1 MKTRALG
8 NTGYRV
14 SEVGFGAWG
23 IGGEMWRG
31 VDDGEGRKALHE
43 AVEQG
48 ITFFDTALAYGGGH
62 SERVIGAE
70 LKHEIRSGH
79 VTVATKI
86 PPMNHQWPGKS
97 SYNLADV
104 FPAKHIASSTKQSL
118 KNLRMDALPVQ
129 QLHVWNDVW
138 LSDPD
143 WDASYQ
149 QIVRLKEEGKVL
161 HWGISI
167 NDHAPETA
175 LRILAD
181 PIFETAQVIYNIYDR
196 SPERALFALAKKK
209 PLGLIVRVPFDEGAL
224 TGQIKA
230 STVFPA
236 GDWRAEYFA
245 GDRKAEAERR
255 GKALERVLDDQVETL
270 PELALR
276 FCLSAPEV
284 STVIPGMRRPAHV
297 RQNAMAS
304 TKGALPAG
312 MLSKLKPH
320 AWDKNWYSAD

>member
-1 MKTRALG
+1 MNTRPLG
-8 NTGYRV
+8 NTGYRL

-31 VDDGEGRKALHE
+31 VDDSEGRKALRE

-48 ITFFDTALAYGGGH
+48 ITFFDTALAYGAGH
-62 SERVIGAE
+62 SERVIGEE
-70 LKHEIRSGH
+70 LKNEIRSGR
-79 VTVATKI
+79 VTVATKV
-86 PPMNHQWPGKS
+86 PPMNRQWPGKA

-104 FPAKHIASSTKQSL
+104 FPAKYIAASTEQSL
-118 KNLRMDALPVQ
+118 KNLRMEALHLQ
-129 QLHVWNDVW
+129 QLHVWNDAW
-138 LSDPD
+138 LAHPD
-143 WDASYQ
+143 WEASYQ

-167 NDHAPETA
+167 NDHAPDTA

-181 PIFETAQVIYNIYDR
+181 PLFETAQVIYNIYDR
-196 SPERALFALAKKK
+196 SPEKALFALAKKK
-209 PLGLIVRVPFDEGAL
+209 PLGIIVRVPFDEGAL
-224 TGQIKA
+224 TGQITAK
-230 STVFPA
+230 TVFPA
-236 GDWRAEYFA
+236 GDWRAQYFA

-255 GKALERVLDDQVETL
+255 GKALAQVLDEQVETL

-276 FCLSAPEV
+276 FCLSTPEV
-284 STVIPGMRRPAHV
+284 STVIAGMRRPAHV
-297 RQNAMAS
+297 RQNAMVS

-320 AWDKNWYSAD
+320 AWDKNWYGD

>member
-1 MKTRALG
+1 MKLRPLG

-14 SEVGFGAWG
+14 SQIGFGAWG
-23 IGGEMWRG
+23 IGGAMWRG
-31 VDDGEGRKALHE
+31 VTDSEGSKALRE
-43 AVEQG
+43 AVDQG
-48 ITFFDTALAYGGGH
+48 ITFFDTALAYGDGH
-62 SERVIGAE
+62 SERLIGE
-70 LKHEIRSGH
+70 VLKDDIRAGR

-86 PPMNHQWPGKS
+86 PPMNQEWPAKP
-97 SYNLADV
+97 SYPLNTV
-104 FPAKHIASSTKQSL
+104 FPSRHIAASTEQSL
-118 KNLRMDALPVQ
+118 KNLRMEALHVQ

-138 LSDPD
+138 LSDPEWQKSVD
-143 WDASYQ
+143 
-149 QIVRLKEEGKVL
+149 QIVRLKNEGKVL

-175 LRILAD
+175 LIVLTN

-196 SPERALFALAKKK
+196 SPEKALFALAKEK
-209 PLGLIVRVPFDEGAL
+209 PLGIIVRVPFDEGAL

-230 STVFPA
+230 NTVFPA

-245 GDRKAEAERR
+245 GDRKVEAERR
-255 GKALERVLDDQVETL
+255 GKALAGLLNDEVESL

-276 FCLSAPEV
+276 FCLSTPEV
-284 STVIPGMRRPAHV
+284 STVIPGMRRSAHV

-304 TKGALPAG
+304 AKGALPAA

-320 AWDKNWYSAD
+320 AWEKNWYP